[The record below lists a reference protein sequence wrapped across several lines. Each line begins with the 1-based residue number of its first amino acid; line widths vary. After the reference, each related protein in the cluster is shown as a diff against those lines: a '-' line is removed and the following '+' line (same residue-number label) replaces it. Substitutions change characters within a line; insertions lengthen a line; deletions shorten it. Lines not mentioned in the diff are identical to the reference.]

1 MILKCCFLFVVNLT
15 IFCFRFRH
23 SFSIVF
29 VYFSI
34 LINIYPKREMFS
46 YTNSFQGIG
55 LDQWDVKRSYF
66 VNNMFCQAKGLI
78 IDIENL
84 TSWNA
89 SLNTIFQC
97 P

>member
-1 MILKCCFLFVVNLT
+1 
-15 IFCFRFRH
+15 
-23 SFSIVF
+23 
-29 VYFSI
+29 
-34 LINIYPKREMFS
+34 MFS

-55 LDQWDVKRSYF
+55 LDQWDVKRAYF